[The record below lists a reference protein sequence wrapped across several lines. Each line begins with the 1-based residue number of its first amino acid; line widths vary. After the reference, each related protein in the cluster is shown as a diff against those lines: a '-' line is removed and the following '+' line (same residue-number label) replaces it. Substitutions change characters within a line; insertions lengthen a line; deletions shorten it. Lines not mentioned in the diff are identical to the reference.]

1 MSLANAAFGYQQSAV
16 EPRRK
21 HWLRAFLRPRFRPV
35 QCCGKD
41 NFCILYE

>member
-1 MSLANAAFGYQQSAV
+1 MSLAKAAFGYQQSAV

-21 HWLRAFLRPRFRPV
+21 HWLRAFPRQRFRPV